1 MQLYVT
7 MTVGPSVRPLVGLTI
22 RHTLLHTST
31 LKVCWKVSS
40 TASNVARRQGS
51 IRSELIFSCVYATI
65 HHYIGWSVRLSVTH
79 SYVPRPWRCAG
90 RCHQLLC
97 NVAKRQGSTRTEVT
111 LVFRSHTRN
120 NMSLWLVCQ
129 SVHWLVHRSIHPHVS
144 IHFHCPNSPRLTA
157 ALLEGKR

>member
-1 MQLYVT
+1 
-7 MTVGPSVRPLVGLTI
+7 MTVGPSVHPLVGLTI

-51 IRSELIFSCVYATI
+51 IRSELIFSRVYATI
-65 HHYIGWSVRLSVTH
+65 HHYIGWSVRPSVAH

-90 RCHQLLC
+90 RCCQLLR
-97 NVAKRQGSTRTEVT
+97 NVARRQGSTRTEVT
-111 LVFRSHTRN
+111 LVFRSRARN
-120 NMSLWLVCQ
+120 NMSLSRSVSQ
-129 SVHWLVHRSIHPHVS
+129 SVHWLVGRSIHPRVP
-144 IHFHCPNSPRLTA
+144 IHFHCPNSPRLTV